1 MLSHAYCAQTTYILC
16 KDALPP
22 LEPVDGRLGDGS
34 AAIDLDFDIDV
45 PPDCVADENKPSCV
59 TDELLK
65 DSNV

>member
-16 KDALPP
+16 KHALPP
-22 LEPVDGRLGDGS
+22 LEPVDGGLGDGS
-34 AAIDLDFDIDV
+34 AAIDLDLDIDI
-45 PPDCVADENKPSCV
+45 PPDCVADENKPSYV